1 MSELFKNPSDGVVR
15 QYLTTSKTIAV
26 VGLADREET
35 TSNRVSKEMQSR
47 GYRIIPVNPKLAG
60 QEILGEKAYAS
71 LAEIPFHVD
80 IVDVFRRSEFLP
92 DVARDFLQADAQIF
106 WAQLGLENQEAEEI
120 LRAGGCEDIVMNRCI
135 KKEHT
140 RLILEQ

>member
-1 MSELFKNPSDGVVR
+1 MRELFKNPSDGVVR

-26 VGLADREET
+26 VGLSDREET